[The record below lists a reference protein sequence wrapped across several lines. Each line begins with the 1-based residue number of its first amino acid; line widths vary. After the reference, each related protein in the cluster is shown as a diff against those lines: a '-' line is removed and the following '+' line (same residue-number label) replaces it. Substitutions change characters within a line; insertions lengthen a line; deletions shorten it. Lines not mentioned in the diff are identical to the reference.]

1 MATATPLTHRPAVD
15 PRRIAAVRAFTRFYT
30 AVLGVLDEGLL
41 DTPFS
46 TTEARVI
53 FELAQR
59 DATDVADLRR
69 ELRVDAGYMSR
80 ITARLQA
87 GGLLT
92 RERSPGDARR
102 QVLRLTD
109 QGRAAFATLDARSS
123 EQVAGLLAPLP
134 DRDQQRVVAA
144 MDAIRTVLG
153 DAAPPPRTV
162 VLRPPRAGDYGWVVA
177 RHGAIY

>member
-1 MATATPLTHRPAVD
+1 
-15 PRRIAAVRAFTRFYT
+15 
-30 AVLGVLDEGLL
+30 
-41 DTPFS
+41 
-46 TTEARVI
+46 
-53 FELAQR
+53 
-59 DATDVADLRR
+59 
-69 ELRVDAGYMSR
+69 
-80 ITARLQA
+80 
-87 GGLLT
+87 
-92 RERSPGDARR
+92 ERSPGDARR

-134 DRDQQRVVAA
+134 DRDQQRVAAA

-177 RHGAIY
+177 RHGAIYAEEYGWDATFEGLVARI